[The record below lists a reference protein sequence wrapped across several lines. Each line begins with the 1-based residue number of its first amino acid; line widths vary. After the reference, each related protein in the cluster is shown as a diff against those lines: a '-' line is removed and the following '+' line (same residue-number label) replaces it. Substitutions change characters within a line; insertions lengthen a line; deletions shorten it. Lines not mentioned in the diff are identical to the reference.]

1 MNATP
6 LQSMSDGAL
15 IERFTEIALDQ
26 DESLLED
33 DTARFNELYRQMDD
47 VENELKSRGGDKR
60 RMLTQLYSHPNA
72 QVRLTAAMATLA
84 LAPRDARRVLE
95 LIQEFQEHP
104 QALDASMTLRNL
116 DRGIF
121 IPT

>member
-1 MNATP
+1 MSATP
-6 LQSMSDGAL
+6 LQSMSNGAL
-15 IERFTEIALDQ
+15 VERFMAIALDQ

-33 DTARFNELYRQMDD
+33 DTARFNELYLQMEV

-60 RMLTQLYSHPNA
+60 HMLTQLYNHPNA

-95 LIQEFQEHP
+95 LIQELQEHP
-104 QALDASMTLRNL
+104 QALDAGMTLRNL
-116 DRGIF
+116 DRGVF
-121 IPT
+121 KPT